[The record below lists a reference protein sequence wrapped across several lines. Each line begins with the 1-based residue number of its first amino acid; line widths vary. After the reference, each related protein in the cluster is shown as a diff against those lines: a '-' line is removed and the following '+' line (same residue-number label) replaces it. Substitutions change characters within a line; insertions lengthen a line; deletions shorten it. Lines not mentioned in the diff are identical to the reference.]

1 MENTCCFFG
10 HRNIVIT
17 EELEKN
23 LKIIIESLV
32 QKGVCVFLFGSK
44 SKFNDICYEAV
55 SGLKER
61 YSDIRRI
68 YVRAEFPDI
77 NEDYEKYL
85 LSFYEETYYPKK
97 IVNAGRAVYVERN
110 CEMIEKSG
118 YCFVYYDENNS
129 RATGKSGTR
138 LALEFAQ
145 KMGRNIINIREMS

>member
-1 MENTCCFFG
+1 M
-10 HRNIVIT
+10 
-17 EELEKN
+17 
-23 LKIIIESLV
+23 
-32 QKGVCVFLFGSK
+32 
-44 SKFNDICYEAV
+44 
-55 SGLKER
+55 
-61 YSDIRRI
+61 
-68 YVRAEFPDI
+68 RAEFPDI

-118 YCFVYYDENNS
+118 YCIVYYDENNS